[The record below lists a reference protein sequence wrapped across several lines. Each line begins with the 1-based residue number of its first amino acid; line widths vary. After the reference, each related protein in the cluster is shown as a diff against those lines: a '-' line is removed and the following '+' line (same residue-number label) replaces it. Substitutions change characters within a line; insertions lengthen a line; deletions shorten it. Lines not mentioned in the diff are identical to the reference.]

1 MSIQIKSLTMT
12 VPTKELSLAAP
23 LDTFNTV
30 STANEVYDLYTT
42 PNSGGFTRSAIA
54 KTIRLVNTHATNAVK
69 VSLYYNKPN
78 ANGQNRRRLLAPA
91 DILLPAGT
99 TYIDDSEL
107 TLDPGDKIQAKA
119 DTANVI
125 QYIISGV
132 ELDVT

>member
-1 MSIQIKSLTMT
+1 MRCTIFYT
-12 VPTKELSLAAP
+12 V
-23 LDTFNTV
+23 
-30 STANEVYDLYTT
+30 
-42 PNSGGFTRSAIA
+42 PNSGGFAHSAIA

-107 TLDPGDKIQAKA
+107 TLDLGDKIQAKA

-132 ELDVT
+132 ERDVT

>member
-30 STANEVYDLYTT
+30 PTANEVYDLLHGTQL
-42 PNSGGFTRSAIA
+42 R
-54 KTIRLVNTHATNAVK
+54 RLRALGHCQNHPAGKHPCHQCREGVVVLQQAH
-69 VSLYYNKPN
+69 

-132 ELDVT
+132 ERDVT